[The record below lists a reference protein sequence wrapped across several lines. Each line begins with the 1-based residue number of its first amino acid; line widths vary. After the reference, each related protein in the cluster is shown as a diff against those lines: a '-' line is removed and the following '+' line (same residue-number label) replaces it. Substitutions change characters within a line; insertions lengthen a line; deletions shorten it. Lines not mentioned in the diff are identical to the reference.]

1 MFLACPDPIP
11 DPHKFA
17 DPDLSTPKIVILLV
31 NIPTTT
37 TTKSSSKMS
46 FILGGGGW
54 MGANYDIQLEEEE
67 MLTAGSQIADKQQQ
81 QKTQKHNLYLIIIRL

>member
-1 MFLACPDPIP
+1 
-11 DPHKFA
+11 
-17 DPDLSTPKIVILLV
+17 
-31 NIPTTT
+31 
-37 TTKSSSKMS
+37 MS

-81 QKTQKHNLYLIIIRL
+81 QKTQNTTCILL